1 MQAMMNTI
9 YCLQFTPA
17 HVHQKQSL
25 ALTNTARE
33 MAAKA
38 SNSLHVPTLYLYEGL
53 AVHEVRQQS
62 HIMTA
67 ITFLAAVAVLFRELR
82 ALTTVLSCPLDS

>member
-17 HVHQKQSL
+17 HVHQQQSL

-53 AVHEVRQQS
+53 VHEVRQQS

-82 ALTTVLSCPLDS
+82 VLATVLSCPLDS